1 MGRSTSISRARRAQ
15 LKSRARAS
23 TTPTARMSRDE
34 AERIVKVA
42 ERFVAAVGAL
52 IGSS

>member
-1 MGRSTSISRARRAQ
+1 LFLPGFLVGSASARV
-15 LKSRARAS
+15 S
-23 TTPTARMSRDE
+23 PDE

-42 ERFVAAVGAL
+42 ERFVAAVGSL